1 MDIEQLNEN
10 ACNHE
15 QMREALR
22 VANRNF
28 QLFKAVLEKIIADL
42 EEIKSCPR
50 PT

>member
-1 MDIEQLNEN
+1 MDIEPLNEN

-15 QMREALR
+15 QTREALR

-28 QLFKAVLEKIIADL
+28 QRLKSAVEKIIADID
-42 EEIKSCPR
+42 EIKSCPR